1 MAGRYL
7 DDLIEDEA
15 RPDGSAGG
23 QNKQGEPPVNLIED
37 DGEMATAV
45 SMGTG

>member
-1 MAGRYL
+1 VAGRYL

-15 RPDGSAGG
+15 RPDGSVGG
-23 QNKQGEPPVNLIED
+23 QNKQGKPPVDLIED

-45 SMGTG
+45 STGTG